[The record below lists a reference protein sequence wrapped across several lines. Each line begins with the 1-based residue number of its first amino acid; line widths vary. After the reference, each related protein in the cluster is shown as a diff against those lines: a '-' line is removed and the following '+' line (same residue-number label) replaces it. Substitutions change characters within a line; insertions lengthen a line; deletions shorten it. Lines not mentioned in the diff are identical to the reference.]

1 MKRNNKFQLCSQ
13 LGVLAL
19 ASLAVTTV
27 SAGFIARSA
36 RAQVPQQTVQPFQLD
51 VQMIDE
57 PEAILSDLTQV
68 LFDPMEVVEP
78 PTEILTD
85 VGTPDVSAVEIPVD
99 DQMTPEEVLE
109 YDEVQR
115 FLIYFYDG
123 ALRYEPGD
131 GSLQISTQQN
141 VLSYGQDWQVLLMEP
156 GVYAFKQDVWQ
167 GFYWKVDT
175 VAKLAYRVTNG
186 SFGESGGDEEP
197 LDIIVEIVGD
207 DKSPDWFYLRF
218 DQAYIVRSKDGTFQI
233 ASQNNVLSYG
243 LDWEVAEVSPD
254 LFQIKQDYW
263 QSFFWEIDT
272 TKSEA
277 VRVEGGTFGLS
288 YGGQSIEALDVIVDV
303 VY

>member
-1 MKRNNKFQLCSQ
+1 MKYNNKSQLRSQ
-13 LGVLAL
+13 LGAIAL
-19 ASLAVTTV
+19 ASLTVTAASV
-27 SAGFIARSA
+27 GILARSA
-36 RAQVPQQTVQPFQLD
+36 QAQVQQPIVQPFQLD
-51 VQMIDE
+51 AQLINE
-57 PEAILSDLTQV
+57 PEAVLSDLTQI
-68 LFDPMEVVEP
+68 LFNPMEVIEP
-78 PTEILTD
+78 PTEIWAD
-85 VGTPDVSAVEIPVD
+85 VDTPDVDAVEVPVD
-99 DQMTPEEVLE
+99 DQMTPVEVLE

-115 FLIYFYDG
+115 FFIRFNDG

-167 GFYWKVDT
+167 DFYWKVDT
-175 VAKLAYRVTNG
+175 VSKAAYRVTNG
-186 SFGESGGDEEP
+186 SFGEDGGDEKQ
-197 LDIIVEIVGD
+197 LDIIVETVGD
-207 DKSPDWFYLRF
+207 DENPDWFYLRF
-218 DQAYIVRSKDGTFQI
+218 DEAYIVRSKEGAFQI

-243 LDWEVAEVSPD
+243 LDWEVSEVAPD

-272 TKSEA
+272 TQSKA

-288 YGGQSIEALDVIVDV
+288 YGAQSIEDLDVTVDV